1 MIKFFRCLR
10 ENYYFIGKSLSL
22 SNSGYIG
29 DFFYWCLIKDSHIGF
44 RSPFRGFRFA
54 QPPAIES
61 LSLSGASH
69 PTPSECSRCVVG
81 TISVDC
87 QISTGNIASLSGAS
101 HPIPSECSRY
111 VIGTTSDV
119 RRISTGNIVSFLSV
133 RVFADAVSVGFAFRG
148 FRFAQP
154 PCCRSFTQY
163 AGRRKCFT
171 RSTLSTLNPPF
182 SILHY
187 ISSTLN
193 SSLYIFDS
201 LLLTLHHILYTLLS
215 PMGRF
220 ARYKN
225 ADWLFY
231 FANRSLCLL
240 LAPFDAGAYDSQG
253 YAKL

>member
-154 PCCRSFTQY
+154 PVIESLRSPVRRTTLLSEFHAICRSKKVLY
-163 AGRRKCFT
+163 
-171 RSTLSTLNPPF
+171 SLD
-182 SILHY
+182 
-187 ISSTLN
+187 TLN
-193 SSLYIFDS
+193 SKPSILNSTLYILHSQFFS
-201 LLLTLHHILYTLLS
+201 LHLRLFAPHSPPHTLHSPLS
-215 PMGRF
+215 YGQVRSIQKRRLAF
-220 ARYKN
+220 
-225 ADWLFY
+225 LFCQSV
-231 FANRSLCLL
+231 ALSLARSL
-240 LAPFDAGAYDSQG
+240 
-253 YAKL
+253 

>member
-69 PTPSECSRCVVG
+69 PTPSECSR
-81 TISVDC
+81 
-87 QISTGNIASLSGAS
+87 
-101 HPIPSECSRY
+101 Y

-154 PCCRSFTQY
+154 PVIESLRSPVRRTQHS
-163 AGRRKCFT
+163 RRYRQYVGGMPSENRVGLSSEVPFPRVSL
-171 RSTLSTLNPPF
+171 RSPVLRTLYSRIP
-182 SILHY
+182 
-187 ISSTLN
+187 
-193 SSLYIFDS
+193 
-201 LLLTLHHILYTLLS
+201 HHT
-215 PMGRF
+215 
-220 ARYKN
+220 N
-225 ADWLFY
+225 AV
-231 FANRSLCLL
+231 
-240 LAPFDAGAYDSQG
+240 GM
-253 YAKL
+253 